1 MLAGAILSEVVAT
14 LSLRAS
20 EGFSRG
26 GPTALMAV
34 GYVVS
39 FVLLAQALKRGMGIG
54 VAYAVW
60 AGVGVALVA
69 ILGRVLFNEPLRRDR
84 GGHCAHHRRRG
95 DRRELDGDAL
105 TAERPSVATDA
116 TGARR

>member
-1 MLAGAILSEVVAT
+1 MAPWLMLAGAFLSEVVAT

-34 GYVVS
+34 GYLVS

-69 ILGRVLFNEPLRRDR
+69 ILGRVLFNEPLS
-84 GGHCAHHRRRG
+84 
-95 DRRELDGDAL
+95 
-105 TAERPSVATDA
+105 P
-116 TGARR
+116 

>member
-20 EGFSRG
+20 EGFSRA
-26 GPTALMAV
+26 GPTPLMAV
-34 GYVVS
+34 DYLVS
-39 FVLLAQALKRGMGIG
+39 FVLLAQALKRGMHR

-69 ILGRVLFNEPLRRDR
+69 ILGRVLFNEPLSPVTAAGIALII
-84 GGHCAHHRRRG
+84 GGVVIV
-95 DRRELDGDAL
+95 ESS
-105 TAERPSVATDA
+105 TATR
-116 TGARR
+116 

>member
-1 MLAGAILSEVVAT
+1 MAAWLMLAGAILSEVVAT

-20 EGFSRG
+20 EGFSRA

-34 GYVVS
+34 GYLVS

-69 ILGRVLFNEPLRRDR
+69 ILGRVLFNEPLSAVTAAGIALII
-84 GGHCAHHRRRG
+84 GGVVIV
-95 DRRELDGDAL
+95 ESS
-105 TAERPSVATDA
+105 TATR
-116 TGARR
+116 